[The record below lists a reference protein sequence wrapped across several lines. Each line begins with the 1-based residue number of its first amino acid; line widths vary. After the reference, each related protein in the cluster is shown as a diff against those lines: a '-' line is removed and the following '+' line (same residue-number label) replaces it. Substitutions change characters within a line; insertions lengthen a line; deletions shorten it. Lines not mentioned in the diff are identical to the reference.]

1 MATMRSEARWIA
13 RCGYRRS
20 IGSGKPAQRATVGR
34 DAHAAAAPFGT
45 VALLV
50 TLQFVASAASGQTWR
65 VEPSTRATVTA
76 TNNSGYV
83 NGIDTSSDV
92 VVELIPRLAL
102 KGQSARFKLDAFV
115 EADSLIY
122 LNKSVTD
129 ELNPRARLALNT
141 TAIERWLYLDLGA
154 GIQQVAGNPYV
165 SVSNGNFPSIRLD
178 TTQYRLSPYLDHAFS
193 PTVSVVYR
201 NDNIWTRRNDVI
213 AAADPRRD
221 SEFQSNTF
229 AFTQRPIPF
238 GYAVEA
244 NQERTKYTNSPDAT
258 LQLAA
263 ARAVLTYA
271 FDPGLAVGLVAG
283 RERNEF
289 ASRTEYDSIRGMR
302 LRWRPSERTDLNAS
316 VERRFFDTGWDVLWS
331 HRSPFVAMNVNLNRQ
346 PASQPTSFLVP
357 AAGGNF
363 RSLVDA
369 AYTTR
374 FPNPVERAVIVDNA
388 IAAFGAS
395 ASATGPLEAYSDY
408 AQVQQRA
415 TVSVAFLSPLT
426 ALTFQLFNLKSE
438 QLQRNT
444 AGTVPLPPTVA
455 DNTQLGGSVAFNRRL
470 TSTASIEAAV
480 SGVKVEGIGASQ
492 GLASSSK
499 TVRLTGNQA
508 IGPKTQVFAGARR
521 QISKS
526 TIVRSTQE
534 SALFLGIDHK
544 F

>member
-1 MATMRSEARWIA
+1 MG
-13 RCGYRRS
+13 RCSYGRLVS
-20 IGSGKPAQRATVGR
+20 LGKPAPGMTFGR
-34 DAHAAAAPFGT
+34 DAHAASVTFGGVISA
-45 VALLV
+45 VAL
-50 TLQFVASAASGQTWR
+50 QMIASAASAQTWR
-65 VEPSTRATVTA
+65 VEPSARATVTA

-83 NGIDTSSDV
+83 NGITTGSDA
-92 VVELIPRLAL
+92 VVELIPRVTL
-102 KGQSARFKLDAFV
+102 KGQGARFRLEAFA

-122 LNKSVTD
+122 INKTVTD

-141 TAIERWLYLDLGA
+141 TAIERWIYLDLGA
-154 GIQQVAGNPYV
+154 GIQQVASNPYV
-165 SVSNGNFPSIRLD
+165 TVSNGTVPSIRLD
-178 TTQYRLSPYLDHAFS
+178 TTQYRLSPYVNHEFS

-201 NDNIWTRRNDVI
+201 NDNIWTRRSDAI

-221 SEFQSNTF
+221 SLFQSNTF

-238 GYAVEA
+238 GYALEA

-271 FDPGLAVGLVAG
+271 FDPNLAVGVVSG

-289 ASRTEYDSIRGMR
+289 ASTTEYDTIRGMR

-316 VERRFFDTGWDVLWS
+316 VERRFFDKGWDVLWS
-331 HRSPFVAMNVNLNRQ
+331 HRSPFLAMNVSLNRQ
-346 PASQPTSFLVP
+346 PASQPTSFLIP
-357 AAGGNF
+357 AAGNNF

-374 FPNPVERAVIVDNA
+374 YPNPVERAVIVDNA

-395 ASATGPLEAYSDY
+395 ATATGPLEAYSDY

-415 TVSVAFLSPLT
+415 AASVAFLSPLT
-426 ALTFQLFNLKSE
+426 ALTFQFFTLRSE

-444 AGTVPLPPTVA
+444 AGAIPLPPTVS

-492 GLASSSK
+492 GQASSSK
-499 TVRLTGNQA
+499 TVRLSGTQA
-508 IGPKTQVFAGARR
+508 MGPKTQVFAGARR
-521 QISKS
+521 QISNS
-526 TIVRSTQE
+526 TVVRPTQE

>member
-1 MATMRSEARWIA
+1 MA
-13 RCGYRRS
+13 RCGFRRS
-20 IGSGKPAQRATVGR
+20 VSSGRLALGLTVWRAAYA
-34 DAHAAAAPFGT
+34 DAVPFGG
-45 VALLV
+45 VGLL
-50 TLQFVASAASGQTWR
+50 LAIQLMASAASAQTWR
-65 VEPSTRATVTA
+65 IEPSTRATVTA

-83 NGIDTSSDV
+83 NGIDTGSDV
-92 VVELIPRLAL
+92 MVELTPRVTL
-102 KGQSARFKLDAFV
+102 KGQSARFRLDAFV
-115 EADSLIY
+115 QADSLIY
-122 LNKSVTD
+122 LNNTVSD

-141 TAIERWLYLDLGA
+141 TAIERWLYLDVGA
-154 GIQQVAGNPYV
+154 GIQQVASNPYV
-165 SVSNGNFPSIRLD
+165 TVSNGSFPSIRLD
-178 TTQYRLSPYLDHAFS
+178 TAQYRLSPYLDHEFS

-201 NDNIWTRRNDVI
+201 NDNIWTRRSDTI

-221 SEFQSNTF
+221 SLFQSNTF
-229 AFTQRPIPF
+229 ALTQRPVPF
-238 GYAVEA
+238 GYALEA

-263 ARAVLTYA
+263 ARAILTYA
-271 FDPGLAVGLVAG
+271 FDPSLAVGLVYG

-289 ASRTEYDSIRGMR
+289 ALTTEYDTIRGMR
-302 LRWRPSERTDLNAS
+302 VRWRPSERTDLNAS
-316 VERRFFDTGWDVLWS
+316 VERRFFDKGWDVLWS
-331 HRSPFVAMNVNLNRQ
+331 HRSPFLAVNVNLNRQ

-357 AAGGNF
+357 AAGSNF

-374 FPNPVERAVIVDNA
+374 YPNPVERAVIVDNA

-395 ASATGPLEAYSDY
+395 ATATGPIEAYSDY

-426 ALTFQLFNLKSE
+426 ALTFQLFTVKSE

-444 AGTVPLPPTVA
+444 ASTVPLPPTVA

-470 TSTASIEAAV
+470 TSTASIEATV

-499 TVRLTGNQA
+499 TVRLTGTQA
-508 IGPKTQVFAGARR
+508 MGPKTQVFAGARR
-521 QISKS
+521 QISSS
-526 TIVRSTQE
+526 TVVRPTQE
-534 SALFLGIDHK
+534 RALFLGVDHK